1 MLSGNTNPRYLLE
14 PSNASITILRSSR
27 DSGGWYPSRLAVPF
41 LCCMFGLVSDP
52 SQTLPLKIIRG
63 YHAFCRQDFMVSVHL
78 TKGAESDVLAF
89 SPHLHIALVGPLHPG
104 DTSKERC

>member
-1 MLSGNTNPRYLLE
+1 MLCIVLQSHNRVQP
-14 PSNASITILRSSR
+14 PSSR

-63 YHAFCRQDFMVSVHL
+63 YHAFCCQDFMVSVHL